1 MWKIFKWSTWHR
13 WYIKIVKNEGTPH
26 NLALGLALGVFA
38 GFIIPTGFQ
47 IVFALALAWLFKG
60 SKILAV
66 TGTFI
71 TNPWTGPFFIAG
83 ECWVGSVI
91 LGYDLS
97 IPNVTK
103 QIGEILDAVDWTS
116 LSSIT
121 AMFKALA
128 GAIGL
133 EVLLS
138 FLLGGAVFAVVLS
151 IPTYYLALVCVKL
164 YRRRKELRLKL
175 KESLLK
181 GVHLKIKKEGDAAA
195 PQEPPR

>member
-47 IVFALALAWLFKG
+47 IVFALALACFSRAARYSRLPALHNQ
-60 SKILAV
+60 SLDR
-66 TGTFI
+66 
-71 TNPWTGPFFIAG
+71 PFFIAG